1 MKMQDYASA
10 ERQAFIALLGG
21 KSDPVVNREV
31 KIALA
36 KAQLGENYLMHPA
49 NQVQK
54 KEAA

>member
-36 KAQLGENYLMHPA
+36 KAQLGENYLIHPA